1 MKEMFFQKKLL
12 GKAYFIVK
20 MTAPAMVWPVSS
32 DKWKAP
38 LDFLIAQGQR
48 YERYQE
54 PWAMLKHTGLSVK
67 IITVKCYPLEI
78 KASLH
83 FKSQPYI

>member
-32 DKWKAP
+32 DKLMESTLRFPSCLRAKVRKA
-38 LDFLIAQGQR
+38 
-48 YERYQE
+48 
-54 PWAMLKHTGLSVK
+54 TGT
-67 IITVKCYPLEI
+67 IG
-78 KASLH
+78 H
-83 FKSQPYI
+83 F

>member
-12 GKAYFIVK
+12 GKAFFIVK

-38 LDFLIAQGQR
+38 LDFLVAYGQR
-48 YERYQE
+48 YERKQ
-54 PWAMLKHTGLSVK
+54 G
-67 IITVKCYPLEI
+67 PLGTA
-78 KASLH
+78 KAQRFIS
-83 FKSQPYI
+83 

>member
-38 LDFLIAQGQR
+38 LDFLVAQGQR
-48 YERYQE
+48 YERQQGPLGTAKAHRFISLDCNYQLL
-54 PWAMLKHTGLSVK
+54 PS
-67 IITVKCYPLEI
+67 
-78 KASLH
+78 
-83 FKSQPYI
+83 